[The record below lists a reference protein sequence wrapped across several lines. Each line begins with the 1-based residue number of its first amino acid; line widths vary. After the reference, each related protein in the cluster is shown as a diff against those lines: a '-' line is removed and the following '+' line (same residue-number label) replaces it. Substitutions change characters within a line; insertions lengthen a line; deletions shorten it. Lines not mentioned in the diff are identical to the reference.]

1 MVGMELIPIGT
12 ILAVLTSQVIKTANA
27 AIDVLVEKESFNV
40 LSKHLLDIA
49 PVLKEL
55 QLQELNESQAA
66 RVALESLES
75 DVKKASNLVDKY
87 RNRGRF
93 YLLMKCR
100 YIVKEVEQVIRDIGS
115 SLAAL
120 SLANTEVLSRISD
133 QVNRLQSEM
142 QRAEFE
148 ASQSQ
153 LDIVD
158 KLNHGIKEQKL
169 DQAFANDMLEEI
181 ARAVGVPVEPS
192 EISKEIASIRWEKEE
207 AANRKERAEVIFLEQ
222 IILLLSQA
230 DAARD
235 YEEVKKQ
242 YFKRVQVIERYGSR
256 EKYIP
261 PLNSFLCSIT
271 GEVMIDPVSL
281 CTGTTCERSAIKVWF
296 DDGNLTDPKTEEV
309 LEDTTLRSNVRLRE
323 SIVEWRELNYCF
335 RIKSIKENL
344 LSNSDLLL
352 KESLSQ
358 MQALM
363 RENSINKDWI
373 SIGELT
379 DTIISMLGNSDSTD
393 VKMKILIT
401 LKDAVEGHARNKE
414 KVVESQG
421 WDHIISCLQNG
432 SRISKEAID
441 LLYEL
446 LQDRSGWNRSF
457 CKRLSEHPSAI
468 LYLVTILKE
477 PVSDSTGIAEKILME
492 LFEIDE
498 ENVSCAA
505 KFGWY
510 KELVDRIIQ
519 GPESSRISMVKA
531 MINLELEES
540 NLKLL
545 GGQGVIPSLLE
556 MLSGS
561 IELKEL
567 SLSAL
572 VKLAG
577 VHANKGIIAAY
588 GGVPLVLDLM
598 FSRRTRAFITIKCFE
613 ILEKLSSDDDGI
625 DFFIDGEGKQLELDN
640 IITNLLALQ
649 QLPNSVQYFRKPAL
663 RTLLGICKFETGL
676 VKKAVLAANGVSQI
690 LPLLDDPDSEIRET
704 AICLLFLFSQHEPE
718 GVVEYLFR
726 PRRLEA
732 LVGFLENDENN
743 DVQVAAAG
751 LLANLPKSE
760 RKLTMQLINLGGLEA
775 IVNILKNGTMDAKEN
790 ALSALFRFTDP
801 TDIESQRDLVK
812 RGIYPLLVTFLNTGS
827 VTAKAR
833 AAAFI
838 GDLSMSTPKLTVA
851 SKSTFSWCFRS
862 SRASLCSAHGSVCNV
877 NSTFCLLEANALPG
891 LIRLLQEE
899 VHATAYEAIQTLSTL
914 VLEDFPQRG
923 ARVLHESNAM
933 RPLLKILNWGSDS
946 LKAEALGLLEKVFVS
961 KEMVD
966 YYGSTA
972 RLRLFGL
979 TGMNVYGDG
988 HLRRKAARVLSLL
1001 ERYSRSRSSSS
1012 SITAVV
1018 SENRRL

>member
-1 MVGMELIPIGT
+1 LRGILIARKKGSNYLFSGFNFHHLRNNRNSVGAKHLRDYKLFTMVGIELIPIGT
-12 ILAVLTSQVIKTANA
+12 ILAVLTSQVVKTANA

-75 DVKKASNLVDKY
+75 DVKKASNLVEKY

-256 EKYIP
+256 ERYIP

-271 GEVMIDPVSL
+271 GEVMVDPVSL
-281 CTGTTCERSAIKVWF
+281 CTGTTCERSAIEVWF

-335 RIKSIKENL
+335 RIKSIRENL

-358 MQALM
+358 MQDLIS
-363 RENSINKDWI
+363 ENSINKDWI

-379 DTIISMLGNSDSTD
+379 DTIISILGNSDSTD

-401 LKDAVEGHARNKE
+401 LKDVVEGHARNK
-414 KVVESQG
+414 
-421 WDHIISCLQNG
+421 
-432 SRISKEAID
+432 
-441 LLYEL
+441 
-446 LQDRSGWNRSF
+446 
-457 CKRLSEHPSAI
+457 
-468 LYLVTILKE
+468 
-477 PVSDSTGIAEKILME
+477 
-492 LFEIDE
+492 
-498 ENVSCAA
+498 
-505 KFGWY
+505 
-510 KELVDRIIQ
+510 
-519 GPESSRISMVKA
+519 VK
-531 MINLELEES
+531 
-540 NLKLL
+540 
-545 GGQGVIPSLLE
+545 Q
-556 MLSGS
+556 
-561 IELKEL
+561 
-567 SLSAL
+567 
-572 VKLAG
+572 
-577 VHANKGIIAAY
+577 
-588 GGVPLVLDLM
+588 
-598 FSRRTRAFITIKCFE
+598 
-613 ILEKLSSDDDGI
+613 
-625 DFFIDGEGKQLELDN
+625 
-640 IITNLLALQ
+640 
-649 QLPNSVQYFRKPAL
+649 
-663 RTLLGICKFETGL
+663 
-676 VKKAVLAANGVSQI
+676 
-690 LPLLDDPDSEIRET
+690 
-704 AICLLFLFSQHEPE
+704 
-718 GVVEYLFR
+718 
-726 PRRLEA
+726 
-732 LVGFLENDENN
+732 
-743 DVQVAAAG
+743 
-751 LLANLPKSE
+751 
-760 RKLTMQLINLGGLEA
+760 
-775 IVNILKNGTMDAKEN
+775 
-790 ALSALFRFTDP
+790 ALFF
-801 TDIESQRDLVK
+801 
-812 RGIYPLLVTFLNTGS
+812 
-827 VTAKAR
+827 
-833 AAAFI
+833 
-838 GDLSMSTPKLTVA
+838 M
-851 SKSTFSWCFRS
+851 
-862 SRASLCSAHGSVCNV
+862 
-877 NSTFCLLEANALPG
+877 
-891 LIRLLQEE
+891 
-899 VHATAYEAIQTLSTL
+899 
-914 VLEDFPQRG
+914 
-923 ARVLHESNAM
+923 
-933 RPLLKILNWGSDS
+933 
-946 LKAEALGLLEKVFVS
+946 
-961 KEMVD
+961 
-966 YYGSTA
+966 
-972 RLRLFGL
+972 
-979 TGMNVYGDG
+979 
-988 HLRRKAARVLSLL
+988 
-1001 ERYSRSRSSSS
+1001 
-1012 SITAVV
+1012 
-1018 SENRRL
+1018 